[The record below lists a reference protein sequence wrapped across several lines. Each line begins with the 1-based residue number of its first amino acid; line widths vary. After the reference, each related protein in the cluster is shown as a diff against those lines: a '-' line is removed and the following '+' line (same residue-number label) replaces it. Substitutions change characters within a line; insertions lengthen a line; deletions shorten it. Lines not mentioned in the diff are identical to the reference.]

1 MSNIPHVPVLPSEV
15 LDIFK
20 DLKEGI
26 FIDATVGYG
35 GHSEIILKNFDKI
48 KLVGIDRDDEAL
60 AFSNKRLESYK
71 DRFELKKG
79 RFSEVI
85 KDIDFSNVVGILAD
99 IGVSSLQLDKNERGF
114 GFLSD
119 VLDMRMDRS
128 QNFSA
133 KDVVNSYNINELERI
148 FRDYGEERAY
158 KKIARAIAEYRKNK
172 KFESTKELSELIKK
186 THSLRGIH
194 PATKIFQAIRI
205 EVNDELGEIERF
217 LDAIYQKHSNNLKVA
232 IISFHSLE
240 DKIIKNKFKFWT
252 KSCICP
258 PDNFKCECGNNNSKG
273 IILTKKPLTASK
285 EEIKTNPRSRSAKL
299 RAFKFN

>member
-1 MSNIPHVPVLPSEV
+1 LSNIPHVPVLPSEV

-158 KKIARAIAEYRKNK
+158 KKIK
-172 KFESTKELSELIKK
+172 
-186 THSLRGIH
+186 
-194 PATKIFQAIRI
+194 
-205 EVNDELGEIERF
+205 
-217 LDAIYQKHSNNLKVA
+217 
-232 IISFHSLE
+232 
-240 DKIIKNKFKFWT
+240 T
-252 KSCICP
+252 KSL
-258 PDNFKCECGNNNSKG
+258 KAQKS
-273 IILTKKPLTASK
+273 
-285 EEIKTNPRSRSAKL
+285 
-299 RAFKFN
+299 